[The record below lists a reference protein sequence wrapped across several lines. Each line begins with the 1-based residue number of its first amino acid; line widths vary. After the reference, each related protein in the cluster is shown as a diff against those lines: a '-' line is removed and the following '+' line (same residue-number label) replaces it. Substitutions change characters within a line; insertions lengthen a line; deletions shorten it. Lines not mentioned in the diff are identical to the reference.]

1 MKMSTTA
8 APLLFAAT
16 VLTAGVLAATQA
28 NAADRMTDVG
38 YINAARCE
46 GYAEGLGQDTAAYH
60 RLTEVEGGQREM
72 LATFLAQSAHDEAVN
87 SVRQGDYWRGQARI
101 ALQTRCAI
109 SGPATVARSVPVTV
123 PVTGEPNSG
132 R

>member
-16 VLTAGVLAATQA
+16 LLTAGVLAATQA

-38 YINAARCE
+38 YINASRCE
-46 GYAEGLGQDTAAYH
+46 GYADGLGQDAAAYH
-60 RLTEVEGGQREM
+60 RVTEAEGGQREV

-87 SVRQGDYWRGQARI
+87 SVRQGGYWRSQARI
-101 ALQTRCAI
+101 ALQTRCAVGG
-109 SGPATVARSVPVTV
+109 SATIARSV